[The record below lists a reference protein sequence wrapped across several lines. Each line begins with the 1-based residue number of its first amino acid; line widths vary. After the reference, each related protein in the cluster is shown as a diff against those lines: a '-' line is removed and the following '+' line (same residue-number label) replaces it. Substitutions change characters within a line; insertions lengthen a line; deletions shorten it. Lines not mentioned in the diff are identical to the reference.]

1 MPSGYL
7 GLVAI
12 QLIQLWNRLNQA
24 MGELLE
30 DYSLVGFLPLNIYD
44 PESLS
49 FVLSHIDQAVQY
61 GYVALLRIQQS
72 FGRRLMIATRLP
84 GKT

>member
-1 MPSGYL
+1 MHSYHL
-7 GLVAI
+7 GLVAL

-49 FVLSHIDQAVQY
+49 FVLSHIDQAFF
-61 GYVALLRIQQS
+61 LS
-72 FGRRLMIATRLP
+72 
-84 GKT
+84 